1 MSIKTELIIS
11 FVHGYEN
18 DNINIQKTQV
28 PALIRM
34 DPVTKEIKEIISLE
48 FPRTPKDFLEF
59 TYEML
64 GEKPLPS
71 QELEFKKLPRF
82 GLMGLTNDDDHI
94 YAASWNGI
102 YKFNR
107 KDFAMEGLISHR
119 LVSDPHGIEV
129 KDEKIYSIVTCL
141 DLVVVT
147 NKITGEILDYFSIDR
162 NLNII
167 RDEQVMEYDW
177 RFISKQERGA
187 VGNWHFNHIR
197 ISNNKLYLT
206 SRLTSSVIEI
216 DESKTKATIRTV
228 CWDTPVMI
236 HDGKLLSNDELA
248 FTSVDGKILIAK
260 NAAKMNSKMRGIKDN
275 AFQRLMKR
283 DMVNISIRL
292 GQILGKEINWCRGI
306 EEYDDSYI
314 TTTEGRYDQEYPY
327 FNISFVKKDGSD
339 VDLIK
344 VPYNILEFP
353 EQIRYMTGFSIL
365 ALHKK

>member
-11 FVHGYEN
+11 FVHGYQN
-18 DNINIQKTQV
+18 DNLNMQKRQV

-34 DPVTKEIKEIISLE
+34 DPITKKIKEIINLE

-59 TYEML
+59 KYEIL
-64 GEKPLPS
+64 GENPLPS

-82 GLMGLTNDDDHI
+82 GIMGLTHDNEHI

-102 YKFNR
+102 YKLNR

-119 LVSDPHGIEV
+119 LVSDTHGIDL
-129 KDEKIYSIVTCL
+129 KDEKIYSIVTSL
-141 DLVVVT
+141 DLIVVT
-147 NKITGEILDYFSIDR
+147 DKINGEILDYFSIDR
-162 NLNII
+162 DLNII
-167 RDEQVMEYDW
+167 RDEKVMEYDW

-187 VGNWHFNHIR
+187 VGNWHFNHVR

-228 CWDTPVMI
+228 CWDTPIML

-248 FTSVDGKILIAK
+248 FTSVDGKILIVK
-260 NAAKMNSKMRGIKDN
+260 DAAKMKSKMRGIKDT
-275 AFQRLMKR
+275 AFHSLMKR
-283 DMVNISIRL
+283 DMVNTSIHL

-306 EEYDDSYI
+306 EEYDGNYI
-314 TTTEGRYDQEYPY
+314 TTTDGRYDQEYPC
-327 FNISFVKKDGSD
+327 FNITFVKKDGSN
-339 VDLIK
+339 VDLVQ
-344 VPYNILEFP
+344 VPYNLLEFP
-353 EQIRYMTGFSIL
+353 EQIRYMAGFSIL
-365 ALHKK
+365 ALHY